1 MKMSV
6 RRIVVKFGTGLL
18 TSGSDKLD
26 LAIMNSLVRQIAALH
41 NCGQE
46 MLIVSSGAIAA
57 GRERLKES
65 SGYKNVPFK
74 QVMAS
79 VGQSH
84 LMYTYERL
92 FSQQDITIAQALLT
106 KSDIA
111 ERAGYLNARN
121 TLLALIDLRI
131 ICIINEN
138 DVVAFDEIEE
148 YRFGDNDNLSAMV
161 ANLVDAD
168 LLVLLT
174 DTPGLYTA
182 DPHIKPEASF
192 IHRVEKIDENIECLA
207 GSTTNYQGTGG
218 MVTKI
223 EAAKLATS
231 SGVNVIIADGREED
245 VLLKINRSEEVGT
258 FFPAQVDKME
268 SRKRW
273 MLSGL
278 ASRGKI
284 IVDNGA
290 ASAIKKHKKS
300 LLPAGVVK
308 VYGDFQRGEV
318 VDVIDQKGKQIACG
332 ISNYDSKESTIIMS
346 EHSNRILS
354 LLGHEYGDEM
364 IHRNNM
370 VVICGDDSRAGEKK

>member
-6 RRIVVKFGTGLL
+6 NRMVIKFGTGLL
-18 TSGSDKLD
+18 TSGGDHLD
-26 LAIMNSLVRQIAALH
+26 LAIMDNLVRQVAELYSH
-41 NCGQE
+41 GHE
-46 MLIVSSGAIAA
+46 LLVVSSGAIAA
-57 GRERLKES
+57 GRQKLKES
-65 SGYKNVPFK
+65 SGYKNMSFK

-92 FSQQDITIAQALLT
+92 FSKHDITIAQALLT
-106 KSDIA
+106 KSNIA

-121 TLLALIDLRI
+121 TLLALIDLHI

-138 DVVAFDEIEE
+138 DVVALDEIEQL
-148 YRFGDNDNLSAMV
+148 RFGDNDNLSAMV

-168 LLVLLT
+168 LLVMLT

-182 DPHIKPEASF
+182 DPHVNPDARLI
-192 IHRVEKIDENIECLA
+192 RTVDKIDSKIERLA
-207 GSTTNYQGTGG
+207 GNTTNYQGTGG

-223 EAAKLATS
+223 DAAKLATS
-231 SGVNVIIADGREED
+231 SGVSVIIADGRED
-245 VLLKINRSEEVGT
+245 NILLKIESNEEVGT
-258 FFPAQVDKME
+258 LFPAQVDKME

-278 ASRGKI
+278 TLKGKMI
-284 IVDNGA
+284 IDNGA
-290 ASAIKKHKKS
+290 ALALKKYKKS
-300 LLPAGVVK
+300 LLPAGVLQVN
-308 VYGDFQRGEV
+308 GDFQRGDV
-318 VDVIDQKGKQIACG
+318 VDVIDQKGEHIAWG
-332 ISNYDSKESTIIMS
+332 ISNYSSAESAIIMRA
-346 EHSNRILS
+346 HSKSILS

-370 VVICGDDSRAGEKK
+370 VVTCQ